1 MNKRAVLELKGNL
14 DHQGSYVTLHVG
26 QSDVAA
32 GTSIDGYLP
41 PSMLLSNH
49 LTQWQ
54 HDYRRLSTPTRALKP
69 YKIKYDGTINPI
81 DACIDSAQQLVQQF
95 QQWLRADSFRD
106 VDLHLRQ
113 ALTPSDAIQVL
124 IRTASAEAQALPWHL
139 WDFVEQYPKAEI
151 ALSGMRSHPCLNER
165 NAAASDQKL
174 VNILAVLG
182 DRQNI
187 DLESDRQSLNQ
198 LPGAHIEFLVEPS
211 HREFN
216 DALYEQSWDILFF
229 AGHSE
234 TEPEGQGVLR
244 LNSTTCLTMDE
255 VRYGMRRAIANGL
268 QLAIFN
274 SCDGLGLARDLADL
288 QLPHMIVMREAV
300 PDPIA
305 QQFLKYFLR
314 AFAQGQPLH
323 LAEREARE
331 RLQGLEKNY
340 PCASW
345 LPIVYQQPAA
355 LSLEWSDLVS
365 PEHQLANQLSPV
377 ADSVVAASSQTNSR
391 RMAFR
396 KYGTAL
402 LSSVLVSSLVVGVR
416 SLGGLQNW
424 ELKAYDHFI
433 RIRLGQNAPDDRIL
447 IVAVSEDD
455 IQYQRS
461 QGMEMEGSLSDD
473 ALLKLLQKISPH
485 HPSVVGLDIIHDFPF
500 RQDLQPQLAD
510 QGLIAICRARNTVSN
525 LAGIAPPTTNFPTN
539 HLGFSNIPLDPD
551 GVIRRQFLG
560 MPPDEICPTEES
572 FSFRIAQ
579 DYLEKQAD
587 MSMEWVTT
595 PSDDTQQIRLGHQI
609 FQRLQQRTGS
619 YQLFSEDVG
628 GYQVLI
634 NYRVKRPE
642 IVHLREILS
651 GSLDSQLNEL
661 VGDRIVLIG
670 VVNPQIDTHLTPYSR
685 GETADRMPGVVVH
698 AHMAS
703 TIISAALGER
713 PLLSGW
719 VEWAEMLWIAG
730 WAMVGAIFVGW
741 WRSPY
746 LRVIS
751 LLVGLTTLW
760 GVCLL
765 LFVQGWWVPLVPS
778 ALALGLAAIFSL
790 SLYKMLEHK

>member
-1 MNKRAVLELKGNL
+1 MSKRAVLELKGNL
-14 DHQGSYVTLHVG
+14 DHQGFYVTLHIG

-32 GTSIDGYLP
+32 STSIDGYLP
-41 PSMLLSNH
+41 PSTRLSKQ

-54 HDYRRLSTPTRALKP
+54 HDYRRLSTPTRAIKP
-69 YKIKYDGTINPI
+69 YRIKYDGTINPI
-81 DACIDSAQQLVQQF
+81 ETCIDSAQQLVQQF

-106 VDLHLRQ
+106 IDVHLRQ
-113 ALTPSDAIQVL
+113 ALMPSDAIQVL

-151 ALSGMRSHPCLNER
+151 ALSGMRSHPGLSER
-165 NAAASDQKL
+165 NAADSDQTL

-187 DLESDRQSLNQ
+187 DIDSDRQSLNQ
-198 LPGAHIEFLVEPS
+198 LPGTQVEFLVEPS
-211 HREFN
+211 HHQLNE
-216 DALYEQSWDILFF
+216 ALYEQSWDILFF

-244 LNSTTCLTMDE
+244 LNATTYLTIDE
-255 VRYGMRRAIANGL
+255 VRYGLRRAIANGL
-268 QLAIFN
+268 KLAIFN

-288 QLPHMIVMREAV
+288 QLTHMIVMREAV
-300 PDPIA
+300 PDAIA

-331 RLQGLEKNY
+331 RLQGLEKDY

-345 LPIVYQQPAA
+345 LPIVYQQPGA
-355 LSLEWSDLVS
+355 LSLEWSDLFS
-365 PEHQLANQLSPV
+365 PDHQAANQLSPA
-377 ADSVVAASSQTNSR
+377 ADSSVAASSQTNSHR
-391 RMAFR
+391 RAFR
-396 KYGTAL
+396 NYGTAL
-402 LSSVLVSSLVVGVR
+402 ICSVLVSSLVVGVR
-416 SLGGLQNW
+416 SLGGLQTW
-424 ELKAYDHFI
+424 ELKAYDHLM
-433 RIRLGQNAPDDRIL
+433 RVRPGQNAPDDRIL
-447 IVAVSEDD
+447 IVAVSEED

-500 RQDLQPQLAD
+500 SQALQPQLAD

-525 LAGIAPPTTNFPTN
+525 LAGIAPPTKNFPEN
-539 HLGFSNIPLDPD
+539 QLGFSNIPLDPD
-551 GVIRRQFLG
+551 NVIRRQFLG
-560 MPPDEICPTEES
+560 MPPDEICPTEQA

-579 DYLEKQAD
+579 DYLEKRAN
-587 MSMEWVTT
+587 MSMEWITT
-595 PSDDTQQIRLGHQI
+595 SPNESQQIRLGHQI
-609 FQRLQQRTGS
+609 FQRLQQKTAG
-619 YQLFSEDVG
+619 YQLSSEDAG

-634 NYRVKRPE
+634 NYRAKSPE
-642 IVHLREILS
+642 KVYLREILS
-651 GSLDSQLNEL
+651 GSLDSQLKGL

-685 GETADRMPGVVVH
+685 GGTAERMPGVVVH
-698 AHMAS
+698 AHMIS
-703 TIISAALGER
+703 TVISTALGER

-719 VEWAEMLWIAG
+719 AEWTEILWIAG
-730 WAMVGAIFVGW
+730 WAMVGAIVVGW

-778 ALALGLAAIFSL
+778 ALALGLAAMFSL
-790 SLYKMLEHK
+790 SLYKMFEHK